1 MGRNMD
7 AIHYD
12 KIADKLVNFHSKLP
26 DSVDLE
32 CIHAKDW
39 NNEIKAMIESMLIAI
54 DNLAIRDDKGFFR

>member
-1 MGRNMD
+1 MD

-26 DSVDLE
+26 DDVDLE

-39 NNEIKAMIESMLIAI
+39 IKEMKTMIESMLIAI
-54 DNLAIRDDKGFFR
+54 DNLAIRDDKGFVR